1 MVLLPTHPI
10 QDYRR
15 PFPFSQTLTLIVSC
29 NRVSDTETQGLGGIS
44 GFCKAMFLGSR
55 TSEDLWHSFSGFIV
69 SGLILGY
76 REPKV
81 IEEGGRTL
89 DEAFNLNHFVVKW
102 GCNGFWELDQK
113 TA

>member
-1 MVLLPTHPI
+1 
-10 QDYRR
+10 
-15 PFPFSQTLTLIVSC
+15 
-29 NRVSDTETQGLGGIS
+29 
-44 GFCKAMFLGSR
+44 MFLGSR

-89 DEAFNLNHFVVKW
+89 HGAINLNHFRREV
-102 GCNGFWELDQK
+102 GM
-113 TA
+113 